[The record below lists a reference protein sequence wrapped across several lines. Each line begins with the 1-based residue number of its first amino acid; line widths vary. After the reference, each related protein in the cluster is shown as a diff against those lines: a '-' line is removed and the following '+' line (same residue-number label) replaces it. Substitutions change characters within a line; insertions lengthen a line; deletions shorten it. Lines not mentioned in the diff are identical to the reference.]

1 MNPKEFLSSVYALI
15 VNEIQPLA
23 SLLADTFSKYNDSD
37 EVKLTG
43 VEDVDD
49 GVENEDGDNKKGSSF
64 LKGINRIMKEQS
76 FVKMNINTKKHLF
89 KDSKKCILKDS
100 IDIESLD
107 VQFLLKLMKET
118 SFLKLEHKQ
127 GGCKRHNSE
136 TCCQYC
142 DHNQEGKKCKKCD
155 TTKSDCGKICCSS
168 CNECLRCQRCN
179 LKHGKDEYLKGKIE
193 LNELKQHCK
202 VCWMFPLKES
212 LEILQK
218 CRNLVHESLKKI
230 EPFFKNENGG
240 FIGDFK
246 NIKNLDHLC
255 KEIYFAATALTLVLS
270 KSNLFDED
278 VVNKAK
284 EIEER
289 IDKMFYY
296 DASSKLTL
304 VSNLSMEKAYENFKV
319 NVVDLV
325 RDCVK
330 DEVRDL
336 VKDEIR
342 DCVKDE
348 LAQQGFH
355 VKDTGNFFNNFI
367 ISDFNNFSLSANNF

>member
-37 EVKLTG
+37 VVKSTG

-49 GVENEDGDNKKGSSF
+49 GSDGDKKNGSSF
-64 LKGINRIMKEQS
+64 LKGIKRIMKEQS
-76 FVKMNINTKKHLF
+76 FVKMNINTKKQLF

-118 SFLKLEHKQ
+118 SFLKLEQQH
-127 GGCKRHNSE
+127 GECKRHNSE
-136 TCCQYC
+136 KCCKDC
-142 DHNQEGKKCKKCD
+142 DHDPKEGKKCKQCD

-168 CNECLRCQRCN
+168 CNECLKCQRRN
-179 LKHGKDEYLKGKIE
+179 LKDGKDEYMKGNIK
-193 LNELKQHCK
+193 LDELKLHCK
-202 VCWMFPLKES
+202 VCWVFPLKES

-278 VVNKAK
+278 VIIKAR

-296 DASSKLTL
+296 DTSSKLTL
-304 VSNLSMEKAYENFKV
+304 VSDLSMEKAYENFKV

-330 DEVRDL
+330 DEFRDF
-336 VKDEIR
+336 VKDEIGN
-342 DCVKDE
+342 CVKDG

-355 VKDTGNFFNNFI
+355 VKDTGILFNNFI
-367 ISDFNNFSLSANNF
+367 ISDFNNFPLSANNF